1 MRYPIY
7 IRLNNFD
14 MYNKIFF
21 ILFLLTFKFSCLFSH
36 EGMWIPSLLKI
47 IEGDM
52 QSNGLELS
60 AEDIYSIN
68 KSSLKDAIVHFGGGC
83 TAEVVSDQGLIL
95 TNHHCGYSQI
105 QQHSSLENNYLKEGF
120 WAMSKSEELQNPGL
134 TATFIVSIE
143 DVTSQVLTGIENND
157 HPDEIIQNNIEIIQ
171 NNQSNPYYKSVVKP
185 FYYGNKYYLIT
196 SKTYK
201 DVRLVGAPPSAM
213 GKFGGDTDNWV
224 WPRHTCDFSIFR
236 IYADKNNKPSEISE
250 NNIPYKAPVS
260 LKVNISG
267 IKENDFTMVFGFP
280 GKTQQYLSSNAVNN
294 YLEKI
299 LPARIEMRKNSLKH
313 IDAAMDLNALNH
325 LKYASKQSRISNAYK
340 KWIGQDLGLRKKE
353 AVKLKKLK
361 EEKWMSDDFE
371 NVQLL
376 NKLFEIENKKIEY
389 QLAYSL
395 FIELWYYGPEI
406 IRFSNGFTQ
415 ILGNDDFEAKINKKR
430 ISVKNYFKNY
440 DRNVDM
446 SVFKSLLPIYLEHI
460 DGNLA
465 SPYLNQQAK
474 KFSDVSKF
482 VEHLFIKSKFS
493 SLKSVEKVLNFSEKR
508 IVKILSKDPIA
519 KLSNE
524 IYNHFRQ
531 EILPIYRNLEKQ
543 HNILMKKYLKSI
555 METNSEETFFA
566 DANSTIRLTYGKIEG
581 VTDIKYNDTKIQSA
595 KIKSVEQKEQKIYIT
610 YDFEGR
616 TGKYDVDLYVKSG
629 KDKSWSSKLK
639 SVTGD
644 VGQNQTTGT
653 NKKIIWDVL
662 KDRDEF
668 KGDWVFGIG
677 SKSRDEITYNW
688 FTTIDGI
695 VEKFNTGESD
705 YKIPNRL
712 LELYNQKN
720 YGKYASNGT
729 LNICFLGSNHTTGG
743 NSGSPALDSK
753 GRLIGI
759 NFDRTW
765 ESTMSDILFDEN
777 ICRNIMVD
785 IRYVLWVIDIY
796 AGAGHLV
803 DEMTLVQK

>member
-1 MRYPIY
+1 MNY
-7 IRLNNFD
+7 
-14 MYNKIFF
+14 KIFLT
-21 ILFLLTFKFSCLFSH
+21 ILILIFKISFFFSH

-47 IEGDM
+47 IEGEM
-52 QSNGLELS
+52 QSNGLELT

-83 TAEVVSDQGLIL
+83 TAEVVSNQGLIL

-105 QQHSSLENNYLKEGF
+105 QQHSTLENNYLKEGF

-143 DVTSQVLTGIENND
+143 DVTSLILSGIENQDNS
-157 HPDEIIQNNIEIIQ
+157 DEIISKNIQDIE
-171 NNQSNPYYKSVVKP
+171 NKRSNPHYKSVVKS
-185 FYYGNKYYLIT
+185 FYYGNKYYKIT

-201 DVRLVGAPPSAM
+201 DVRLVGAPPSSM

-224 WPRHTCDFSIFR
+224 WPRHTCDFSVFR
-236 IYADKNNKPSEISE
+236 IYSDKNNEPSDISDK
-250 NNIPYKAPVS
+250 NVPYKAPVS
-260 LKVNISG
+260 LEVNISG

-280 GKTQQYLSSNAVNN
+280 GKTEQYLTSNAVNN

-313 IDAAMDLNALNH
+313 IDAAMDLNELNY

-353 AVKLKKLK
+353 AVKLKKLN
-361 EEKWMSDDFE
+361 EEKWIANNLE
-371 NVQLL
+371 NTQLL
-376 NKLFEIENKKIEY
+376 NKIIELENKKIEY

-406 IRFSNGFTQ
+406 IRFSKGFSQ
-415 ILGNDDFEAKINKKR
+415 LIGNDEFENLIRKKR

-446 SVFKSLLPIYLEHI
+446 SIFKSLLPIYLNHL
-460 DGNLA
+460 DNNLE
-465 SPYLNQQAK
+465 SPYIRNQLT
-474 KFSDVSKF
+474 KFSDVNTF
-482 VEHLFIKSKFS
+482 TEFIFKKSKFS
-493 SLKSVEKVLNFSEKR
+493 TINSVEKLLNSGENIIKKN
-508 IVKILSKDPIA
+508 IEKDPLY
-519 KLSNE
+519 KLSEE

-531 EILPIYRNLEKQ
+531 EILPVYRDLEKK
-543 HNILMKKYLKSI
+543 HNLLMKKYLENIINNNPNKI
-555 METNSEETFFA
+555 FFA

-581 VTDIKYNDTKIQSA
+581 SNP
-595 KIKSVEQKEQKIYIT
+595 
-610 YDFEGR
+610 
-616 TGKYDVDLYVKSG
+616 
-629 KDKSWSSKLK
+629 
-639 SVTGD
+639 
-644 VGQNQTTGT
+644 
-653 NKKIIWDVL
+653 
-662 KDRDEF
+662 RD
-668 KGDWVFGIG
+668 GIG
-677 SKSRDEITYNW
+677 YNW

-695 VEKFNTGESD
+695 IEKYNTGASD
-705 YKIPNRL
+705 FEIPEKL
-712 LELYNQKN
+712 ITLYENKN
-720 YGKYASNGT
+720 YGKYGSNGT
-729 LNICFLGSNHTTGG
+729 LNVCFLGSNHTTGG

-803 DEMTLVQK
+803 DEMTLIN